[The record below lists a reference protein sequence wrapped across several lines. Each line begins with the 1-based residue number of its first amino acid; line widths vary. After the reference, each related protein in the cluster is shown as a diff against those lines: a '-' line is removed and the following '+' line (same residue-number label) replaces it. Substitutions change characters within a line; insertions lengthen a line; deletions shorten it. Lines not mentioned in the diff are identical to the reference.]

1 MHRLD
6 FILILKQL
14 GAQMDLEQ
22 RTEAWHAARR
32 GKLTASNL
40 GALLGQVSY
49 TSRAEAFRRALG
61 TDDFQGNEATEW
73 GTVNEPNG
81 IAYYEQVTG
90 NKVIETGLHT
100 HPNFNWIAGS
110 PDGLV
115 GTEGMVEIKCPYY
128 KRTPHAEIPGH
139 YYMQINAL
147 LECTGRDW
155 CDYVCWTPQATSIYR
170 VYRDTALFN
179 ELWYYYSDIYMAIR
193 GEWQSPP
200 PLGPD
205 HKKEIAEL
213 VRLSMWINVNR
224 EFWSRQTLRDAQ
236 PSSDPFD
243 EMLDA
248 PPDGANSRKRSF
260 VSFND
265 DGLAPQGSDQV

>member
-1 MHRLD
+1 
-6 FILILKQL
+6 
-14 GAQMDLEQ
+14 MDLEQ
-22 RTEAWHAARR
+22 RTDAWHAARR

-115 GTEGMVEIKCPYY
+115 GTEGMVEIKCPFY

-179 ELWYYYSDIYMAIR
+179 ELWYYYSDIYMAIK

-200 PLGPD
+200 PLPPD
-205 HKKEIAEL
+205 HKKKIADL
-213 VRLSMWINVNR
+213 VRLSSYINVNR

-243 EMLDA
+243 EMIDA

>member
-1 MHRLD
+1 
-6 FILILKQL
+6 
-14 GAQMDLEQ
+14 MDLEQ

-200 PLGPD
+200 PLGPGQ
-205 HKKEIAEL
+205 KKEIAEL
-213 VRLSMWINVNR
+213 VQARTRLV
-224 EFWSRQTLRDAQ
+224 
-236 PSSDPFD
+236 
-243 EMLDA
+243 
-248 PPDGANSRKRSF
+248 
-260 VSFND
+260 
-265 DGLAPQGSDQV
+265 

>member
-1 MHRLD
+1 
-6 FILILKQL
+6 
-14 GAQMDLEQ
+14 MDLEQ
-22 RTEAWHAARR
+22 RSEAWHAARR

-73 GTVNEPNG
+73 GTTNEPNG

-90 NKVIETGLHT
+90 NKVVETGLHT
-100 HPNFNWIAGS
+100 HPNYNWIAGS

-115 GTEGMVEIKCPYY
+115 GTKGMVEIKCPYWQ
-128 KRTPHAEIPGH
+128 RTPHAEIPGH

-147 LECTGRDW
+147 LECTGREW
-155 CDYVCWTPQATSIYR
+155 CDYVCWTPNATSIYR

-179 ELWYYYSDIYMAIR
+179 QLWYYYSDIYMAIR
-193 GEWQSPP
+193 AEWERP
-200 PLGPD
+200 PLLPPD
-205 HKKEIAEL
+205 HKQKIAEL
-213 VRLSMWINVNR
+213 VRLSMGVNVNH

-243 EMLDA
+243 EVLDA
-248 PPDGANSRKRSF
+248 PPQTPQSRKRKL
-260 VSFND
+260 VSLNE